1 MSRSNAMGSSFH
13 ADVQTRC
20 SDRRRNDGARLDTGK
35 RMSRREAGFWLG
47 LFAGITVG
55 GLGTSYYYS
64 ETPVASPAPPTPEV
78 STASAFEARAGQLG
92 AR

>member
-1 MSRSNAMGSSFH
+1 MSHQTNAMGSSFH

-55 GLGTSYYYS
+55 SI
-64 ETPVASPAPPTPEV
+64 AV
-78 STASAFEARAGQLG
+78 SLWVSI
-92 AR
+92 